1 METHLDLSNREAVVA
16 CIERLEQ
23 LVATLQTELATV
35 RAECAALRAENAS
48 LCQHLAQTL
57 PQEEEEPEESARA
70 RPSPKRA
77 TPRGPRAGRKKRA
90 KGYARKRLKPTRQVV
105 HGLDRCTQ
113 CGCTLGGGSV
123 KRTREVLHIPIV
135 PVEVIEHVF
144 LERRCPLCGHR
155 QTPRAE
161 VLAGEVLGRHRVS
174 RQTMALIATWRE
186 EARLPVGVIQ
196 WALQTFWGLE
206 LSVGEIVAILHTVA
220 ARGREQVAQLR
231 TQLRASP
238 VVQGDETTWREDG
251 QNGYFWSFS
260 TPQVSYLEYRHS
272 RSGQMVEDVLGTHFY
287 GVLGSDFYA
296 AYNRHQGQHQR
307 CWAHLLRDIHT
318 LKLLY
323 PQQEDLQTWAKAI
336 HGLYLDACLERDKH
350 REAPWTVRRQAQ
362 QGFERRV
369 LGECQP
375 FLDQDV
381 PQRTLCRRIERFAK
395 ELFTFVLDPRVS
407 PDNNAAERAVR
418 PVAVARKI
426 SGGTRSA
433 RGSETKG
440 ILASLFGTWRLQGL
454 SPFPACCR
462 LLAPPQL

>member
-1 METHLDLSNREAVVA
+1 METDLDTANRKQLLAL
-16 CIERLEQ
+16 ITQLERMILALRADLE
-23 LVATLQTELATV
+23 
-35 RAECAALRAENAS
+35 ALRAELEALRTENAA
-48 LCQHLAQTL
+48 LRQQLLQTL
-57 PQEEEEPEESARA
+57 PKEEEEHEESEAPTASPNPATER
-70 RPSPKRA
+70 RPRSA
-77 TPRGPRAGRKKRA
+77 RKKRA
-90 KGYARKRLKPTRQVV
+90 QGYGRKRLQATRRVV
-105 HGLDRCTQ
+105 HALDTCSH
-113 CGCTLGGGSV
+113 CGCGLRGGSV
-123 KRTREVLHIPIV
+123 KRTREVLHIPIA

-144 LERRCPLCGHR
+144 IERRCPLCGQR
-155 QTPRAE
+155 QTPGAE
-161 VLAGEVLGRHRVS
+161 ALADEVMGQHRVS

-186 EARLPVGVIQ
+186 EGRLPVRVIQ
-196 WALQTFWGLE
+196 WALQTFWHLE
-206 LSVGEIVAILHTVA
+206 LSAGEIVAILHTVA
-220 ARGREQVAQLR
+220 ACGREQVAQLR

-238 VVQGDETTWREDG
+238 VVQGDETTWRENG

-323 PQQEDLQTWAKAI
+323 PHQEQLQTWAKAI
-336 HGLYLDACLERDKH
+336 HALYLEACLERDKH
-350 REAPWTVRRQAQ
+350 RDGPWIARYHAQ
-362 QGFERRV
+362 QEFERRI
-369 LGECQP
+369 LAECQP
-375 FLDQDV
+375 FHDQDV
-381 PQRTLCRRIERFAK
+381 PQRTLCRRIERFVK
-395 ELFTFVLDPRVS
+395 ELFTFVVDPRVS

-418 PVAVARKI
+418 PLAVARKI

-454 SPFPACCR
+454 NPFPACCR
-462 LLAPPQL
+462 LLASPQL